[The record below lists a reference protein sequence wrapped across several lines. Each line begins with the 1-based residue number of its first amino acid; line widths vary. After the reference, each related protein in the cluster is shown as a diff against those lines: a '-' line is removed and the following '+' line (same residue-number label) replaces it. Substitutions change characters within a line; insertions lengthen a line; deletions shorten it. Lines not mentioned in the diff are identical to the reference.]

1 MEELN
6 IIFRVLRKQK
16 SNIRKQEG
24 YIRKGITLL
33 RFLKHYIKLQYV
45 ISTGSV
51 YQQLKNQNKEFVN
64 FVEKLTPDDL
74 ELLDCLFTKDV
85 KKYLENKVLANNL
98 DFTKFMGVS
107 QVGPNV
113 VHIGGNFNGAMTI
126 GKEIFYIP
134 TKKGFEHQ
142 IMLEIFNFV
151 PLTLKIEFE
160 NHKVIEEKIPRLKSK
175 KFNFTIASE
184 QITNRVSEL
193 SVSTDKLWLPSTFLQ
208 RRPIPVGVVVKSIKV
223 SC

>member
-1 MEELN
+1 M
-6 IIFRVLRKQK
+6 IFRVLRKQE
-16 SNIRKQEG
+16 SNIRKQES

-74 ELLDCLFTKDV
+74 ELLDRLFTKDV
-85 KKYLENKVLANNL
+85 KKYLENKVLVNNL
-98 DFTKFMGVS
+98 DFTKSNGVFQTGLNVTIIKGAFQGAVTMGK
-107 QVGPNV
+107 
-113 VHIGGNFNGAMTI
+113 AT
-126 GKEIFYIP
+126 FYIP

-160 NHKVIEEKIPRLKSK
+160 NHKVIEEKIPKFKSK
-175 KFNFTIASE
+175 KFNFTIKSE
-184 QITNRVSEL
+184 QITNTVSEL
-193 SVSTDKLWLPSTFLQ
+193 SVSTDKLWIPSKIL
-208 RRPIPVGVVVKSIKV
+208 RGRSIPVGIVVKSIKV